1 MKKSS
6 QADFHAPGQGDV
18 HNQSAPSTEV
28 AFADTELGRRLL
40 AVMTDGT
47 ASNRTIAEHLLRNPV
62 RITAWSIEDLAGA
75 IGVSNATLSRFARA
89 VGYKGYPDLRA
100 GMAETLQTVLRPVEK
115 LRSSFDRADPTQ
127 AAISEGLE
135 TTLAHLSR
143 VADQLAGSA
152 QLPDLVARLN
162 AARTIYVMGFGLSA
176 HVAGLLTLGLQP
188 FCANLV
194 NVVEFGG
201 TEVAAG
207 RLMNLGE
214 GDVVIAIA
222 FPRYAQ
228 AALHLAGFAR
238 SRKAYVVAITDSP
251 VSPLAQRADTVLL
264 AESTHPVLSS
274 SLAAAVLMAE
284 TLVTAMMLS
293 NRDNVARA
301 ESLTDAISSYL
312 HNP

>member
-6 QADFHAPGQGDV
+6 QADFHAPGQGDAQT
-18 HNQSAPSTEV
+18 QSAPSTEV

-40 AVMTDGT
+40 AVMADGT

-62 RITAWSIEDLAGA
+62 RITAWSIEDLASA

-89 VGYKGYPDLRA
+89 VGYAGYPDLRA

-127 AAISEGLE
+127 AAINEGLE
-135 TTLAHLSR
+135 ATLSHLSR
-143 VADQLAGSA
+143 VAEQMAGGTQLSE
-152 QLPDLVARLN
+152 LVSRLN

-214 GDVVIAIA
+214 GDVLIAIA

-228 AALHLAGFAR
+228 AALHLTSFAK
-238 SRKAYVVAITDSP
+238 SRRAHVVAITDSP

-274 SLAAAVLMAE
+274 SMTAAVLMAE

-293 NRDNVARA
+293 NRDNVAHA

>member
-6 QADFHAPGQGDV
+6 QADFHAPGQGDTQ
-18 HNQSAPSTEV
+18 NQSAPSTEV

-40 AVMTDGT
+40 AVMADGT

-89 VGYKGYPDLRA
+89 VGYSGYPDLRA

-135 TTLAHLSR
+135 ATLSHLSR
-143 VADQLAGSA
+143 VADQMAGGA

-214 GDVVIAIA
+214 GDVLIAIA

-228 AALHLAGFAR
+228 AALHLAGFAK

-251 VSPLAQRADTVLL
+251 VSPLAQRADIILL